1 MKKLIALLLAALMLL
16 SLAAC
21 AAKPAETKTEAPA
34 KTEEPAKTEQPAE
47 TEEAPAAAEG
57 KYDVTGLE
65 NVTIVFATANAAAN
79 IESIYANRFME
90 LGKDYSNG
98 QIAFDYTEG
107 GVMGTQLELVEGTM
121 YGTYNMTC
129 TAIDNFQS
137 WVPEVS
143 VSSMPNLI
151 DSYEMA
157 EKVFDGD
164 YGTQI
169 AEKIK
174 NDTGIEILNYEW
186 CGFRNVCSK
195 KEIKTVDDAKGVL
208 IRVPEVDTY
217 IAFADLTGF
226 SGVTM
231 SWSEA
236 YTAMNS
242 GIIEAVEVPLQN
254 IYEQGFYDLGTNIL
268 MTRHIFNTNSIMINA
283 DFLAGLPEVY
293 QQIIRDAAKD
303 ATLEEREACQVN
315 EQDYLTK
322 LQEKG
327 CTINE
332 WDSDSYA
339 QLQEIFTS
347 YWQEKATGI
356 NDQAVSYL
364 DTILSCK

>member
-90 LGKDYSNG
+90 LVKDYSNG
-98 QIAFDYTEG
+98 QIAFDYTVG

-195 KEIKTVDDAKGVL
+195 KEIKTVADAKGVL

-268 MTRHIFNTNSIMINA
+268 MTRHICNTNSIMINA